1 MILTDSF
8 FKRTFLIAS
17 LWNLMGCAFL
27 FFLPGLV
34 FVSPSMGKPVPPLF
48 YQSWLALAFVFG
60 IGYYLVYK
68 DMYAN
73 KSIVIL
79 GITGKTFFATIFAVN
94 MLLYPDIPKIFWG
107 AVGGDAVFIILFLMF
122 LAYAE

>member
-1 MILTDSF
+1 MILSDSF
-8 FKRTFLIAS
+8 FKRMFLVAS
-17 LWNLMGCAFL
+17 LWNLLGCAFL

-34 FVSPSMGKPVPPLF
+34 FVSPYMGRPVPPLF

-60 IGYYLVYK
+60 IGYYFVYK

-73 KSIVIL
+73 KNIVIL
-79 GITGKTFFATIFAVN
+79 GIMGKTFFAMIFAVN
-94 MLLYPDIPKIFWG
+94 MLLYPNIPKIFWG
-107 AVGGDAVFIILFLMF
+107 AVGGDAVFVILFLMF